1 MCGICGEIR
10 FNNTRVDESKMR
22 HMMQSIAKRGPD
34 HSDEYQH
41 NNVYLGHRRLSVI
54 DVSSKSHQPMVDAKS
69 KKAIVFNGV
78 IYNYKEIREL
88 LLKKG
93 YSFSSDGDTEVI
105 LKSYDYYGKDCVK
118 YLDGVFSFCIY
129 DLNTEELFLARDRL
143 GIKPLYYKLNSKY
156 FTFASNTKALIGKNN
171 NEINHESLH
180 YQFTLHSVVPAPN
193 TILKNIYK
201 LEPGHS
207 ITIMSNGKV
216 LKNKYYALDDIEINY
231 NIKEN
236 EIIEESE
243 RLLMNAI
250 EKRFYTADVD
260 VGVLLSGGLDSSL
273 IVAMAAKSKLSKIN
287 TFSIGF
293 PTINDEVGDEFY
305 YSDMVSKQFNTN
317 HYKYNINQDQLIE
330 SLDDVIKEMPEPM
343 FSQDSS
349 AFYLLAKEVSKN
361 QKVVLS
367 GQGADELFGGYFWYE
382 KMNNT
387 KGSDSERFTKHYF
400 DRDHKDYSKT
410 IKAKYVSNN
419 YSQELIESLFQK
431 QRNDIG
437 YIDKV
442 LRVDLSTLIIDDP
455 VKRIDS
461 MTMAHGLETRVPFLD
476 INLVEFLSSIPS
488 VEKLKNNGK
497 YYLKKIAEKYL
508 SKDLIYRDKFYFPVP
523 PLKILE
529 GKFFDYVKTILLSK
543 SCLERGLY
551 DNKHIN
557 TLLLNPNSNFTKL
570 NGNKLW
576 HLALLE
582 RWFQLNVDA

>member
-10 FNNTRVDESKMR
+10 FKDTRVDKSKMR
-22 HMMQSIAKRGPD
+22 HMMKSIAKRGPD

-41 NNVYLGHRRLSVI
+41 NNVYLGHRRLSII
-54 DVSSKSHQPMVDAKS
+54 DISSKSHQPMVDEKS

-93 YSFSSDGDTEVI
+93 YIFSSDGDTEVI
-105 LKSYDYYGKDCVK
+105 LKSYDYYGEDCVK

-129 DLNTEELFLARDRL
+129 DPNTKELFLARDRL
-143 GIKPLYYKLNSKY
+143 GIKPLYYKLDSKY
-156 FTFASNTKALIGKNN
+156 FAFASNTKALIGRNDS
-171 NEINHESLH
+171 EINHESLH

-193 TILKNIYK
+193 TILQNVHK

-207 ITIMSNGKV
+207 VKVMPNGKI
-216 LKNKYYALDDIEINY
+216 LKNKYYTLDDIKINH

-243 RLLMNAI
+243 RLLMSAI
-250 EKRFYTADVD
+250 KKRFYTADVD

-293 PTINDEVGDEFY
+293 PTINDEVGNEFY

-317 HYKYNINQDQLIE
+317 HYKYNISQDHLIE
-330 SLDDVIKEMPEPM
+330 SLDNVIQEMPEPM

-382 KMNNT
+382 KMNDT
-387 KGSDSERFTKHYF
+387 KGSDPERFIQHYF
-400 DRDHKDYSKT
+400 DRDQKDYSKT
-410 IKAKYVSNN
+410 IKEKYVSNN

-431 QRNDIG
+431 QREDIG

-442 LRVDLSTLIIDDP
+442 LRIDLSTLIIDDP

-508 SKDLIYRDKFYFPVP
+508 SKDLIYREKFYFPVP

-529 GKFFDYVKTILLSK
+529 GKFLDYVKGILLSK
-543 SCLERGLY
+543 SCIERGLY
-551 DNKHIN
+551 NREHIS
-557 TLLLNPNSNFTKL
+557 TLLLNPNSYFTKL

-582 RWFQLNVDA
+582 RWFQLNIDA

>member
-10 FNNTRVDESKMR
+10 FKDTRVDESKMR
-22 HMMQSIAKRGPD
+22 HMMKSIAKRGPD

-41 NNVYLGHRRLSVI
+41 NNVYLGHRRLSII
-54 DVSSKSHQPMVDAKS
+54 DISSKSHQPMVDEKS

-93 YSFSSDGDTEVI
+93 YIFSSDGDTEVI
-105 LKSYDYYGKDCVK
+105 LKSYDYYGEDCVK

-129 DLNTEELFLARDRL
+129 DPNTKELFLARDRL
-143 GIKPLYYKLNSKY
+143 GIKPLYYKLDSKY
-156 FTFASNTKALIGKNN
+156 FAFASNTKALIGRNDS
-171 NEINHESLH
+171 EINHESLH

-193 TILKNIYK
+193 TILQNVHK

-207 ITIMSNGKV
+207 VKVMPNGKI
-216 LKNKYYALDDIEINY
+216 LKNKYYTLDDIKINH

-243 RLLMNAI
+243 RLLMSAI
-250 EKRFYTADVD
+250 KKRFYTADVD

-293 PTINDEVGDEFY
+293 PTINDEVGNEFY

-317 HYKYNINQDQLIE
+317 HYKYNISQDHLIE
-330 SLDDVIKEMPEPM
+330 SLDNVIQEMPEPM

-382 KMNNT
+382 KMNDT
-387 KGSDSERFTKHYF
+387 KGSDPERFIQHYF
-400 DRDHKDYSKT
+400 DRDQKDYSKT
-410 IKAKYVSNN
+410 IKEKYVSNN

-431 QRNDIG
+431 QREDIG

-442 LRVDLSTLIIDDP
+442 LRIDLSTLIIDDP

-508 SKDLIYRDKFYFPVP
+508 SKDLIYREKFYFPVP

-529 GKFFDYVKTILLSK
+529 GKFLDYVKGILLSK
-543 SCLERGLY
+543 SCIERGLY
-551 DNKHIN
+551 NREHISA
-557 TLLLNPNSNFTKL
+557 LLLNPNSYFTKL

-582 RWFQLNVDA
+582 RWFQLNIDA

>member
-10 FNNTRVDESKMR
+10 FKDTRVDESKMR
-22 HMMQSIAKRGPD
+22 HMMKSIAKRGPD

-41 NNVYLGHRRLSVI
+41 NNVYLGHRRLSII
-54 DVSSKSHQPMVDAKS
+54 DISSKSHQPMVDEKS

-93 YSFSSDGDTEVI
+93 YIFLSDGDTEVI
-105 LKSYDYYGKDCVK
+105 LKSYDYYGEDCVK

-129 DLNTEELFLARDRL
+129 DPNTKELFLARDRL
-143 GIKPLYYKLNSKY
+143 GIKPLYYKLDSKY
-156 FTFASNTKALIGKNN
+156 FAFASNTKALIGRNDS
-171 NEINHESLH
+171 EINHESLH

-193 TILKNIYK
+193 TILQNVHK

-207 ITIMSNGKV
+207 VKVMPNGKI
-216 LKNKYYALDDIEINY
+216 LKNKYYTLDDIKINH

-243 RLLMNAI
+243 RLLMSAI
-250 EKRFYTADVD
+250 KKRFYTADVD

-293 PTINDEVGDEFY
+293 PTINDEVGNEFY

-317 HYKYNINQDQLIE
+317 HYKYNISQDHLIE
-330 SLDDVIKEMPEPM
+330 SLDNVIQEMPEPM

-382 KMNNT
+382 KMNDT
-387 KGSDSERFTKHYF
+387 KGSDPERFIQHYF
-400 DRDHKDYSKT
+400 DRDQKDYSKT
-410 IKAKYVSNN
+410 IKEKYVSNN

-431 QRNDIG
+431 QREDIG

-442 LRVDLSTLIIDDP
+442 LRIDLSTLIIDDP

-508 SKDLIYRDKFYFPVP
+508 SKDLIYREKFYFPVP

-529 GKFFDYVKTILLSK
+529 GKFLDYVKGILLSK
-543 SCLERGLY
+543 SCIERGLY
-551 DNKHIN
+551 NREHIS
-557 TLLLNPNSNFTKL
+557 TLLLNPNSYFTKL

-582 RWFQLNVDA
+582 RWFQLNIDA

>member
-10 FNNTRVDESKMR
+10 FNDTRVDESKMR
-22 HMMQSIAKRGPD
+22 HMMKSIAKRGPD

-41 NNVYLGHRRLSVI
+41 NNVYLGHRRLSII
-54 DVSSKSHQPMVDAKS
+54 DISSKSHQPMVDEKS

-93 YSFSSDGDTEVI
+93 YIFSSDGDTEVI
-105 LKSYDYYGKDCVK
+105 LKSYDYYGEDCVK

-129 DLNTEELFLARDRL
+129 DPNTKELFLARDRL
-143 GIKPLYYKLNSKY
+143 GIKPLYYKLDSKY
-156 FTFASNTKALIGKNN
+156 FAFASNTKALIGRNDS
-171 NEINHESLH
+171 EINHESLH

-193 TILKNIYK
+193 TILQNVHK

-207 ITIMSNGKV
+207 VKVMPNGKI
-216 LKNKYYALDDIEINY
+216 LKNKYYTLDDIKINH

-243 RLLMNAI
+243 RLLMSAI
-250 EKRFYTADVD
+250 KKRFYTADVD

-293 PTINDEVGDEFY
+293 PTINDEVGNEFY

-317 HYKYNINQDQLIE
+317 HYKYNISQDHLIE
-330 SLDDVIKEMPEPM
+330 SLDNVIQEMPEPM

-382 KMNNT
+382 KMNDT
-387 KGSDSERFTKHYF
+387 KGSDPERFIQHYF
-400 DRDHKDYSKT
+400 DRDQKDYSKT
-410 IKAKYVSNN
+410 IKEKYVSNN

-431 QRNDIG
+431 QREDIG

-442 LRVDLSTLIIDDP
+442 LRIDLSTLIIDDP

-508 SKDLIYRDKFYFPVP
+508 SKDLIYREKFYFPVP

-529 GKFFDYVKTILLSK
+529 GKFLDYVKGILLSK
-543 SCLERGLY
+543 SCIERGLY
-551 DNKHIN
+551 NREHIS
-557 TLLLNPNSNFTKL
+557 TLLLNPNSYFTKL

-582 RWFQLNVDA
+582 RWFQLNIDA

>member
-1 MCGICGEIR
+1 M
-10 FNNTRVDESKMR
+10 VDE
-22 HMMQSIAKRGPD
+22 
-34 HSDEYQH
+34 
-41 NNVYLGHRRLSVI
+41 
-54 DVSSKSHQPMVDAKS
+54 KS

-93 YSFSSDGDTEVI
+93 YIFSSDGDTEVI
-105 LKSYDYYGKDCVK
+105 LKSYDYYGEDCVK

-129 DLNTEELFLARDRL
+129 DPNTKELFLARDRL
-143 GIKPLYYKLNSKY
+143 GIKPLYYKLDSKY
-156 FTFASNTKALIGKNN
+156 FAFASNTKALIGRNDS
-171 NEINHESLH
+171 EINHESLH

-193 TILKNIYK
+193 TILQNVHK

-207 ITIMSNGKV
+207 VKVMPNGKI
-216 LKNKYYALDDIEINY
+216 LKNKYYTLDDIKINH

-243 RLLMNAI
+243 RLLMSAI
-250 EKRFYTADVD
+250 KKRFYTADVD

-293 PTINDEVGDEFY
+293 PTINDEVGNEFY

-317 HYKYNINQDQLIE
+317 HYKYNISQDHLIE
-330 SLDDVIKEMPEPM
+330 SLDNVIQEMPEPM

-382 KMNNT
+382 KMNDT
-387 KGSDSERFTKHYF
+387 KGSDPERFIQHYF
-400 DRDHKDYSKT
+400 DRDQKDYSKT
-410 IKAKYVSNN
+410 IKEKYVSNN

-431 QRNDIG
+431 QREDIG

-442 LRVDLSTLIIDDP
+442 LRIDLSTLIIDDP

-508 SKDLIYRDKFYFPVP
+508 SKDLIYREKFYFPVP

-529 GKFFDYVKTILLSK
+529 GKFLDYVKGILLSK
-543 SCLERGLY
+543 SCIERGLY
-551 DNKHIN
+551 NREHISA
-557 TLLLNPNSNFTKL
+557 LLLNPNSYFTKL

-582 RWFQLNVDA
+582 RWFQLNIDA

>member
-10 FNNTRVDESKMR
+10 FNDTRVDESKMR
-22 HMMQSIAKRGPD
+22 HMMESIAKRGPD

-54 DVSSKSHQPMVDAKS
+54 DISSKSHQPMIDEKS

-78 IYNYKEIREL
+78 IYNYKEIRKFL
-88 LLKKG
+88 AKKG
-93 YSFSSDGDTEVI
+93 YNFSSDGDTEVI
-105 LKSYDYYGKDCVK
+105 LKSYDYYGEDCVK

-129 DLNTEELFLARDRL
+129 DLNTKKLFLARDRL
-143 GIKPLYYKLNSKY
+143 GIKPLYYKLDNKHFS
-156 FTFASNTKALIGKNN
+156 FASNTKALIGRND

-180 YQFTLHSVVPAPN
+180 HQFTLHSVVPAPN

-207 ITIMSNGKV
+207 VTVASNGKV
-216 LKNKYYALDDIEINY
+216 LKTKYYALDDIEINY

-305 YSDMVSKQFNTN
+305 YSDIVSKQFNTN
-317 HYKYNINQDQLIE
+317 HYKYNINKDHLME
-330 SLDDVIKEMPEPM
+330 SLDDVIREMPEPM

-349 AFYLLAKEVSKN
+349 AFYLLAKEVSKH

-382 KMNNT
+382 KMNDT
-387 KGSDSERFTKHYF
+387 KGSDSERFVEHYF

-410 IKAKYVSNN
+410 IKEKYVSNN

-431 QRNDIG
+431 QRDDIG

-442 LRVDLSTLIIDDP
+442 LRIDLSTLIIDDP